1 MSKAFSPEERE
12 YILARFETQKNIT
25 HLAEELKKK
34 FQIDDKSVERIRRNM
49 SNLLHKEGAKKQGA
63 DIKRLFFDIETSY
76 YLVPTFQFWKV
87 NINTDNILREKKIIC
102 ICYKWQHEDEVH
114 TLVWDKN
121 QDDSKVVKD
130 FIQVIKHADEI
141 VAHNGDKFD
150 MKELRTRAILT
161 NNLMFPVY
169 RTLDTLKKARQ
180 YFRFASN
187 KLDYIGKVLN
197 VGRKLDHEG
206 MQMWI
211 DICEHKD
218 KEMLDKMVEYCKQDC
233 ILLEDVYTVIS
244 PYIYHNTNHAI
255 LHNGKKWHCPECT
268 SKNVQ
273 LSHTDATAM
282 GVIRRHM
289 KCNDCRKFFK
299 VSNKTYLFMLA
310 ELIRKNRGIDGEA

>member
-1 MSKAFSPEERE
+1 MGQSIFSNEIKE
-12 YILARFETQKNIT
+12 YIKARFEVSNNIT
-25 HLAEELKKK
+25 HLAIEVKNKFGFEQSAEGLRKRISDLLSREEVTKKK
-34 FQIDDKSVERIRRNM
+34 S
-49 SNLLHKEGAKKQGA
+49 

-87 NINTDNILREKKIIC
+87 NINPDNIIRNKKIIC
-102 ICYKWQHEDEVH
+102 ICYKWQYEDTVH
-114 TLVWDKN
+114 RLVWSKN
-121 QDDSKVVKD
+121 QDDTKLIKD

-180 YFRFASN
+180 YFKFASN

-197 VGRKLDHEG
+197 LGRKLDHEG
-206 MQMWI
+206 MKMWI

-218 KEMLDKMVEYCKQDC
+218 EKQLAKMVDYCEQDV
-233 ILLEDVYTVIS
+233 ILLEDVYMALS
-244 PYIYHNTNHAI
+244 PYIYHNTNFAV
-255 LHNGKKWHCPECT
+255 LKGGQKWHCPEC
-268 SKNVQ
+268 SSQNVQ

-289 KCNDCRKFFK
+289 KCNDCKKFYK
-299 VSNKTYLFMLA
+299 ISNKTYIFMLEKMIHA
-310 ELIRKNRGIDGEA
+310 K

>member
-1 MSKAFSPEERE
+1 MPKLVYNEQHRQ
-12 YILARFETQKNIT
+12 YILARYETQKNIT
-25 HLAEELKKK
+25 HLAAEFKGIFGFEQDVETLRRVISK
-34 FQIDDKSVERIRRNM
+34 ILDKND
-49 SNLLHKEGAKKQGA
+49 AKNQNNP
-63 DIKRLFFDIETSY
+63 IKRLFFDIETSY
-76 YLVPTFQFWKV
+76 YLVPTFNFWKV
-87 NINTDNILREKKIIC
+87 NINPDNIIREKKIIC
-102 ICYKWQHEDEVH
+102 ICYKWQYEDTVH
-114 TLVWDKN
+114 RLVWDSK
-121 QDDSKVVKD
+121 QDDTKLIKD

-150 MKELRTRAILT
+150 MKELRTRALLT

-169 RTLDTLKKARQ
+169 RTLDTLKKSRQ

-211 DICEHKD
+211 DICEKKD
-218 KEMLDKMVEYCKQDC
+218 QEALEKMVKYCEQDT
-233 ILLEDVYTVIS
+233 ILLEDVYHTIS
-244 PYIYHNTNHAI
+244 PYIYHNTNFAV
-255 LHNGKKWHCPECT
+255 LKGGKKWHCPECA

-299 VSNKTYLFMLA
+299 ISNKTYLYML
-310 ELIRKNRGIDGEA
+310 ELIAKYGKA